1 MCLSAETQIQHGENG
16 CHSCSPTGNLPRSH
30 LQTSPRR
37 NKKNLPSKRNGHFGF
52 HGWIRL
58 AIYQRPVCRHS
69 PSRRG
74 RQGRRPCK
82 APLQCG
88 PNQNLAESP
97 FLLTGLYP
105 ESHGI
110 VSNKFWD
117 PVYQEKFIYDYD
129 CSDSDPKFYNASE
142 PIWLT
147 LQKQGGR
154 SGIYFWPGSRGYP
167 EKPIFYEKPFCKV
180 RNTVTKRVRRG

>member
-1 MCLSAETQIQHGENG
+1 MTRALKVIVFFTTNNLTIFFFSNKFSATTVCLSAETQIQHEENG

-58 AIYQRPVCRHS
+58 AIYQRPICRHS

-97 FLLTGLYP
+97 FL
-105 ESHGI
+105 
-110 VSNKFWD
+110 
-117 PVYQEKFIYDYD
+117 YDGTLPREPRD
-129 CSDSDPKFYNASE
+129 CLK
-142 PIWLT
+142 
-147 LQKQGGR
+147 
-154 SGIYFWPGSRGYP
+154 
-167 EKPIFYEKPFCKV
+167 
-180 RNTVTKRVRRG
+180 